1 MSNSDNPF
9 EPTIEEATM
18 SSGLHQQRA
27 QPSLDNLVQ
36 DRLADLDRPSLT
48 LNIPADQ
55 NVSLSDI
62 EKDLSSIAGK
72 IGSNVKVNIAFTMK
86 KG

>member
-1 MSNSDNPF
+1 MSDTDKPF

-18 SSGLHQQRA
+18 SSGLHRQGMK
-27 QPSLDNLVQ
+27 PELDSLIE
-36 DRLADLDRPSLT
+36 DRIADLERPSLT

-72 IGSNVKVNIAFTMK
+72 IGANVKVNIAFTMK